1 MAYHNVLYYLI
12 WCDLI
17 WAWHISII
25 FVTWHV
31 SMVHVTWYM
40 RWHIYVT
47 WHVTYTYDMI
57 WYDMICDSEFLG
69 LTSLSLSLS
78 SLRLSRYIYIYVYIY
93 NDSSE
98 PHTCNEIAWS
108 MLIVA
113 RLKKSTMDSDR
124 LISRYQFC
132 SLAIASF
139 WLEVTSD
146 IVNLCQL
153 WTLLSPGHFEAVRND
168 KVACWTKTSVLSR
181 PITFEDLAQCA

>member
-1 MAYHNVLYYLI
+1 MTCKHGT
-12 WCDLI
+12 CDMI
-17 WAWHISII
+17 
-25 FVTWHV
+25 
-31 SMVHVTWYM
+31 
-40 RWHIYVT
+40 
-47 WHVTYTYDMI
+47 YDMTNDMI
-57 WYDMICDSEFLG
+57 FDVTCDVYLWYDMIRHDMRLRISGAHFSL
-69 LTSLSLSLS
+69 SLSLSLS
-78 SLRLSRYIYIYVYIY
+78 SLRLSRYIYIYIYVYIY